1 MKKIVFDIVLLANFI
16 YYIDI
21 LRMYKLSFYN
31 EKKVKLDNLNL
42 S

>member
-1 MKKIVFDIVLLANFI
+1 MKKIVFDIVLLAKFI